1 MVQCSQTGKQHNV
14 KVKDLSRDDLE
25 PLISEDLVVNKP
37 LILQYKGKPWPVTF
51 LRYKRKFKQWVGN

>member
-25 PLISEDLVVNKP
+25 PLISEDLVVNEMIKEKKKKKSEEK
-37 LILQYKGKPWPVTF
+37 YSVKEKTSV
-51 LRYKRKFKQWVGN
+51 KE